1 MKHLAV
7 LLWLAAPFWE
17 TTAPADWSEMQL
29 KSLLTDSPWAQLVA
43 GRGAA
48 PTIQVLDATAGPI
61 EQAEAEWDRRFTK
74 KKAEPDLMKEEY
86 VEWLQENHAKQ
97 IVLAISAGKSAQLS
111 DENEIR
117 KMEEQ
122 SVMQVGRKK
131 YKMTGHFPPSAGDPY
146 LRIAFPREVTAGDKT
161 VLFEL
166 YVPGVGIPFR
176 SVEFTVKD
184 MIVKGKLEI

>member
-1 MKHLAV
+1 MKHLA
-7 LLWLAAPFWE
+7 LLFWLAGPFWE
-17 TTAPADWSEMQL
+17 TSAPADWSESQL
-29 KSLLTDSPWAQLVA
+29 KTLLTASPWAQFVE

-48 PTIQVLDATAGPI
+48 PAIQVLDATAGPI
-61 EQAEAEWDRRFTK
+61 EQGMAEWDRRFTK

-86 VEWLQENHAKQ
+86 VEWLQENRSKQ
-97 IVLAISAGKSAQLS
+97 IVLAISAGKSAQLM
-111 DENEIR
+111 DEGEIR

-131 YKMTGHFPPSAGDPY
+131 YKMTGHFPPSSGDPY
-146 LRIAFPREVTAGDKT
+146 LRIAFPREVTASDKT
-161 VLFEL
+161 VMFEL

-176 SVEFTVKD
+176 SVEFNVKE

>member
-17 TTAPADWSEMQL
+17 TTAPADWSETQL
-29 KSLLTDSPWAQLVA
+29 KSFLTDSPWAQLVE

-61 EQAEAEWDRRFTK
+61 VQAEAEWDRRFTK
-74 KKAEPDLMKEEY
+74 KKTEPDLMKEEY
-86 VEWLQENHAKQ
+86 FAWLQDNRDKQ

-131 YKMTGHFPPSAGDPY
+131 YKMTGHFPPSEGDPY

-161 VLFEL
+161 VTFEL